1 MINLIERLFIL
12 HFTHTKSGD
21 HYVETGI
28 VYVKQKKAIQKANF
42 TLLYQNKII

>member
-12 HFTHTKSGD
+12 HFTLKSGD